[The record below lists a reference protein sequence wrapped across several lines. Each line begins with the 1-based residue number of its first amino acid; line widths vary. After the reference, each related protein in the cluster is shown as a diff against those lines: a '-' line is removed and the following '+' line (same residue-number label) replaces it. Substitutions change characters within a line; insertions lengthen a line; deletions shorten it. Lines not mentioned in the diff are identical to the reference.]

1 MERIVIHGGRP
12 LHGTVRVN
20 GAKNAALPIMAAS
33 LLVRGTTVLH
43 EVPRL
48 ADVET
53 IRAILVALGVQA
65 EWVGPNSLSLTPVL
79 SDAVEPP
86 QHLVRRMRGSVC
98 VLGPLLAR
106 RGAASLSL
114 PGGCVLGQRPINL
127 HLKGLRALGAQFREE
142 ERQVRGRAGRLRG
155 ATVDMGGP
163 HGSTVLGTD
172 NVMMAAALAEGRTTI
187 LNAACEPEVQDLA
200 RFLNACGARIRG
212 IGSPTLV
219 IDGVAELR
227 GTEHTLIPDRIE
239 AGTFLAAAAMAGGTV
254 RLAGARPDHMAA
266 VLRTAQRMGV
276 RLGWDNDALTVSA
289 SSRPEP
295 AHIVAAPYPDFPTD
309 MQPQFLSLLCLARGA
324 GSVTDRVYPQ
334 RFTHVEDLREMG
346 ASVVQTPAGVAV
358 EGAAELHG
366 AEVQA
371 ADLRAGAALVVA
383 ALAARGTTHIY
394 GVDQI
399 DRGYQDL
406 EARLGSLGAEVRRE
420 EADDDELRRTA

>member
-1 MERIVIHGGRP
+1 
-12 LHGTVRVN
+12 
-20 GAKNAALPIMAAS
+20 
-33 LLVRGTTVLH
+33 
-43 EVPRL
+43 
-48 ADVET
+48 
-53 IRAILVALGVQA
+53 
-65 EWVGPNSLSLTPVL
+65 
-79 SDAVEPP
+79 
-86 QHLVRRMRGSVC
+86 
-98 VLGPLLAR
+98 
-106 RGAASLSL
+106 
-114 PGGCVLGQRPINL
+114 
-127 HLKGLRALGAQFREE
+127 
-142 ERQVRGRAGRLRG
+142 
-155 ATVDMGGP
+155 
-163 HGSTVLGTD
+163 
-172 NVMMAAALAEGRTTI
+172 MMAAALAEGRTTI

-371 ADLRAGAALVVA
+371 ADLRAGA
-383 ALAARGTTHIY
+383 LAARGTTHIY